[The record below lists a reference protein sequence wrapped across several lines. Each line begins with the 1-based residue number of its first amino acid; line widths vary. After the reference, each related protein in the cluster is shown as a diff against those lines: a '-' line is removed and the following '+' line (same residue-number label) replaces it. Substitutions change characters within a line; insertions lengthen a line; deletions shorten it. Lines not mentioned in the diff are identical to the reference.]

1 MKKKAIIA
9 VSVCIPVLAI
19 IAFFIATYLS
29 IILDKTD
36 YHWEFAQSHTEV
48 KEIKI
53 IDIQYKE
60 NVTLK
65 EIDVSLVENVFEDVQ
80 SLTFH
85 RYGPNLTDQ
94 HGKAIM
100 IVFNNSEFDLITC
113 WEPEHYRYDYNDY
126 VIYGHTSWL
135 HCDETEFDAL
145 INKYL
150 AM

>member
-1 MKKKAIIA
+1 MKKKVIIA
-9 VSVCIPVLAI
+9 VSICIPVLAI
-19 IAFFIATYLS
+19 IAFFVGTYLS
-29 IILDKTD
+29 IILDKNE
-36 YHWEFAQSHTEV
+36 YHWEFQQSVTEV
-48 KEIKI
+48 REIKI
-53 IDIQYKE
+53 IEMQYKE

-65 EIDVSLVENVFEDVQ
+65 EIDISQAKNVFEDVQ

-85 RYGPNLTDQ
+85 RYGPNLVDP

-113 WEPEHYRYDYNDY
+113 WEPEHYRYDRDDY

-135 HCDETEFDAL
+135 CCDETEFNEL

-150 AM
+150 EQ